1 MKFYKY
7 IYYRIYA
14 WLSIRFGENDAPQW
28 SALFIVSLLLFF
40 NIMLIMLL
48 LNSFTIKTLYF
59 GSNSARIEAIIT
71 ALVLYLVNYFIFIFK
86 KKYKKI
92 VQKFKNE
99 KPNERLRNSIKF
111 WAYIILTITL
121 PILYTYLLGLYGIS
135 IVN

>member
-40 NIMLIMLL
+40 NIMFIMLL

-59 GSNSARIEAIIT
+59 GSNSARIEAILT

-92 VQKFKNE
+92 VQEFKNE
-99 KPNERLRNSIKF
+99 KPGERFRNTIKF
-111 WAYIILTITL
+111 WAYIILSITL